1 MKGNPMIKQIAHI
14 CIGATNLAASER
26 FYCDVLGLPKKF
38 KFLKDDREF
47 GFYVD
52 AGGGNY
58 IEVFSQDGVDQG
70 SKPLIKHMCLE
81 VESIDE
87 AIRRISAA
95 GVEISAKKMGTD
107 RSWQAWITDPS
118 GIRIELHE
126 YTAESS
132 QFTGRDCIV
141 TW

>member
-1 MKGNPMIKQIAHI
+1 MIKQIAHI
-14 CIGATNLAASER
+14 CIGATDLAASEH
-26 FYCDVLGLPKKF
+26 FYCEVLGLPKKF
-38 KFLKDDREF
+38 RFIKEGRES
-47 GFYVD
+47 GFYADV
-52 AGGGNY
+52 GNGNY
-58 IEVFSQDGVDQG
+58 IEVFAQDVVDQG
-70 SKPLIKHMCLE
+70 SKPLLKHMCLE

-95 GVEISAKKMGTD
+95 GVEISPKKLGSD

-126 YTAESS
+126 YTPESS
-132 QFTGRDCIV
+132 QFTGRDCIM

>member
-1 MKGNPMIKQIAHI
+1 MIKQIAHI
-14 CIGATNLAASER
+14 CIGATDLASSKH
-26 FYCDVLGLPKKF
+26 FYCDVLGLPIKF
-38 KFLKDDREF
+38 EFLKDGREF
-47 GFYVD
+47 GFYAE
-52 AGGGNY
+52 AGGGGY

-95 GVEISAKKMGTD
+95 GVEISAKKLGTD

-126 YTAESS
+126 YTPESS
-132 QFTGRDCIV
+132 QFTGKDCIV